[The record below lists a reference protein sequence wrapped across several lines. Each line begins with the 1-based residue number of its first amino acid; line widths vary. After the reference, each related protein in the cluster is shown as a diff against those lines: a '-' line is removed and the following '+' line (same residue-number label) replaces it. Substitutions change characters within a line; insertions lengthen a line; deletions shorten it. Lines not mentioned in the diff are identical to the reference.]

1 MAATLASIIVKLQD
15 RNLVLPEHAM
25 ADIEPLT
32 GLIVEL
38 HSEKWILGHKHWRN
52 MRIPVVSFEN
62 LAGGSLKKHSEY
74 AQIAILNRSL
84 PDQELAFWGLL
95 VQGVP
100 ETMTLTD
107 ADVVQVDEPLGE
119 ADLMAVEVKGQRACI
134 PDLGMIE
141 ARLNEHLAV

>member
-1 MAATLASIIVKLQD
+1 MAETLASMIVKLQD
-15 RNLVLPEHAM
+15 RNLVLPEQAM

-38 HSEKWILGHKHWRN
+38 HSQKWILGHKHWRN

-74 AQIAILNRSL
+74 AKIAILNRSK
-84 PDQELAFWGLL
+84 PDNNISFWGLL
-95 VQGVP
+95 VQDVP
-100 ETMTLTD
+100 EKLELSD
-107 ADVVQVDEPLGE
+107 SGVVQVDEPLGE
-119 ADLMAVEVKGQRACI
+119 ADLMAVEVNGKRACI

-141 ARLNEHLAV
+141 ANLNKYLAG